1 MKIRIIPLLSLAL
14 FVSSL
19 VNAQNLNFKTGSEY
33 CAHSKQLRPDRQAMD
48 LRSPNSPK
56 HKFDVLNYELDFD
69 IFHCYTSPYP
79 RNYNATNII
88 TFKVDSTLNSIEL
101 NANSGSLEILSVG
114 INGSSFTHNN
124 NLLNITLDATYN
136 PGDTAKVKITYS
148 HYNVID
154 QAFYVGNGFVFTDSE
169 PEGARKW
176 FPCYDRPSDKATL
189 TLRAK
194 VPINVKLG
202 SNGSLADSV

>member
-1 MKIRIIPLLSLAL
+1 MKIKLISSLLLSL
-14 FVSSL
+14 FSCSL
-19 VNAQNLNFKTGSEY
+19 LIAQQTTFQKGSEY

-79 RNYNATNII
+79 RNFTATNLI

-101 NANSGSLEILSVG
+101 NATNGSLEILSVG

-124 NLLNITLDATYN
+124 NLLNITLDNTYN
-136 PGDTAKVKITYS
+136 PGDTVKVLISYS

-194 VPINVKLG
+194 VPLNVKLG
-202 SNGSLADSV
+202 SNGRLAD